1 MEGKRYNRKIY
12 LEDKPR
18 EKAKNELLEAFTLT
32 LEKELI
38 PTGRAL
44 GRVTAEPIF
53 ANVSMPHYHASA
65 MDGIAV
71 NAEDTYQAH
80 EQNPLRLKLGVDF
93 SYVDTG
99 NAIPNE
105 FNSVIMIEY
114 VDVIDDETIEIIE
127 PATPWQHIRPIGED
141 ITQAEMLFSQGHTL
155 RPADLGALL
164 AAQITH
170 VTVTKKPLVTII
182 PTGNE
187 LVSADS
193 DLSAGR
199 IIEFNGTVFA
209 NFVQEWGGEPILH
222 DIVKDNP
229 EDIKSA
235 LLAAVETSDIVIIN
249 AGSSAGSKDYT
260 VHILEEIGTVFTHG
274 VATRPGK
281 PVILGRI
288 NEKIVVGLPGYPVSA
303 YLALEWFVRPLIC
316 KYLQIPEPKRP
327 TVPVKLGRRIVS
339 TMGAEDFVRMNIG
352 YVNGQFVANPLTRA
366 AGVTMSYVRADGI
379 LVVPPDELGYEQGDT
394 VEIELLK
401 PLEEIKNAI
410 VFSGSHDLTIDL
422 LSSNLKK
429 QRTDMKIVSSHVGSM
444 AGIMAIRK
452 GEAHV
457 AGIHLLDPET
467 KEYNTSYIKRI
478 LAGQDVVLYPFLKR
492 TQGWML
498 PKGNPLGIKSIQ
510 DLADKSLLFVN
521 RQKGAGTRIL
531 FDLLIDEAGISPE
544 QISGY
549 DREMFSHLSVAA
561 EVKGNREAVG
571 LGIYPAASAMGLDFI
586 PLADESYDLLMSKA
600 FYESNHGKWLL
611 SVIHSQSF
619 KDEVEKIGGYAVVEQ
634 PEPVFFEMKENHK
647 IRVTTKPSL
656 GVT

>member
-1 MEGKRYNRKIY
+1 MEGKKYNRIIY

-18 EKAKNELLEAFTLT
+18 EQAKTELLDAFTPT
-32 LEKELI
+32 PEKEVI
-38 PTGRAL
+38 PTGSSL

-53 ANVSMPHYHASA
+53 ANMSMPHYHASA

-71 NAEDTYQAH
+71 NAEDTYGAH
-80 EQNPLRLKLGVDF
+80 EQNPLRLKKGEQF

-99 NAIPNE
+99 NAIPSP
-105 FNSVIMIEY
+105 FNAVIMIEH
-114 VDVIDDETIEIIE
+114 VDVIDDETIEIIQ

-141 ITQAEMLFSQGHTL
+141 ITQEEMLFTQGHQL

-170 VTVTKKPLVTII
+170 VPVIKKPSVTII

-193 DLSAGR
+193 KLSSGR

-209 NFVQEWGGEPILH
+209 NYIQEWGGEPVLH
-222 DIVKDNP
+222 DIVKDDP
-229 EDIKSA
+229 EEIKQA
-235 LLAAVETSDIVIIN
+235 LLQAAESSDIVIIN

-260 VHILEEIGTVFTHG
+260 VHILEELGTVFTHG

-281 PVILGRI
+281 PVILGKM
-288 NEKIVVGLPGYPVSA
+288 NDKIVVGLPGYPVSA
-303 YLALEWFVRPLIC
+303 YLALEWFIRPLIC
-316 KYLQIPEPKRP
+316 KYLQIPEPKRQ
-327 TVPVKLGRRIVS
+327 TLLVKLGRRIVS

-352 YVNGQFVANPLTRA
+352 YVDGQFIANPLTRA
-366 AGVTMSYVRADGI
+366 AGVTMSLVRADGL
-379 LVVPPDELGYEQGDT
+379 LVVPPDQLGYEQGDI
-394 VEIELLK
+394 VEVELLK
-401 PLEEIKNAI
+401 SLEEIKNAV

-444 AGIMAIRK
+444 AGLMAIKK

-467 KEYNTSYIKRI
+467 KEYNISYVKKF
-478 LAGQDVVLYPFLKR
+478 LAGQDAVLYPFLKR

-498 PKGNPLGIKSIQ
+498 PKGSPFDIGSVEDLVNKS
-510 DLADKSLLFVN
+510 KLFVN

-531 FDLLIDEAGISPE
+531 FDLLIDEASLSPE
-544 QISGY
+544 QINGY

-561 EVKGNREAVG
+561 EVKGNRQAVG
-571 LGIYPAASAMGLDFI
+571 LGIYPAAKAMGLEFI
-586 PLADESYDLLMSKA
+586 PVADEAYDLLMSRA
-600 FYESNHGKWLL
+600 FYESSQGQWLI
-611 SVIHSQSF
+611 SVIQSERF
-619 KDEVEKIGGYAVVEQ
+619 KAEIEAIGGYSIVEK
-634 PEPVFFEMKENHK
+634 PEPIYFKDLQGKVK
-647 IRVTTKPSL
+647 R
-656 GVT
+656 